1 MNNQSSGGLG
11 LLCLIGVVILFF
23 AVHHLFPSL
32 TTVFLVIIG
41 VVLLLVA
48 LLVVLVIFFAFRK
61 PKGASAKP
69 VDGDAETILAK
80 GRSNLVELR
89 QLTMRL
95 KDQQVRNLSEDVC
108 GIIDKILKALKEQ
121 PEDIPTVR
129 QFFNYYL
136 PALGG
141 ILLSFL
147 RLEKSGVPAVDTT
160 EKVIACLSD
169 IRVAMEKQ
177 YTNLFD
183 NDKLDLT
190 VEMEV
195 LRQMC
200 KQDGLLT
207 EDAIQLQDGNR
218 NISLTL

>member
-1 MNNQSSGGLG
+1 M
-11 LLCLIGVVILFF
+11 
-23 AVHHLFPSL
+23 
-32 TTVFLVIIG
+32 G

-48 LLVVLVIFFAFRK
+48 LLVALVIFFAFRK
-61 PKGASAKP
+61 PKGTSAKP
-69 VDGDAETILAK
+69 ADRDVETILAK

-95 KDQQVRNLSEDVC
+95 KNQQVRSLSEDVC
-108 GIIDKILKALKEQ
+108 GVIDKILKALKEQ

-129 QFFNYYL
+129 RFFNYYL

-141 ILLSFL
+141 ILLNFL
-147 RLEKSGVPAVDTT
+147 RLEKSGVPAADTT
-160 EKVIACLSD
+160 EKVITCLRD
-169 IRVAMEKQ
+169 IRIAMEKQ
-177 YTNLFD
+177 YANLFD

-200 KQDGLLT
+200 KQDGLLA
-207 EDAIQLQDGNR
+207 EDTIRLQNGKR

>member
-1 MNNQSSGGLG
+1 MNNLSSGGLK
-11 LLCLIGVVILFF
+11 LLGLIGIVILFF
-23 AVHHLFPSL
+23 SAHHLFPSL
-32 TTVFLVIIG
+32 TTVFLIIMG
-41 VVLLLVA
+41 IVLLLLALLVA
-48 LLVVLVIFFAFRK
+48 LVVFFAFRK
-61 PKGASAKP
+61 PKGTSGKTTG
-69 VDGDAETILAK
+69 GDIETILSK
-80 GRSNLVELR
+80 GRSNLLELR

-95 KDQQVRNLSEDVC
+95 KNQQVRSLSEDVC
-108 GIIDKILKALKEQ
+108 SAIDKILKTLKEQ
-121 PEDIPTVR
+121 PEDIPAVR

-147 RLEKSGVPAVDTT
+147 RLEKSGVPAADTT

-169 IRVAMEKQ
+169 IRAAMEKQ
-177 YTNLFD
+177 YVNLYN

-200 KQDGLLT
+200 KQDGLLA
-207 EDAIQLQDGNR
+207 EDTIQLQDENR

>member
-1 MNNQSSGGLG
+1 MNNRSSGGLG
-11 LLCLIGVVILFF
+11 LLGLIGIVILFF
-23 AVHHLFPSL
+23 TVRHLFPSL

-41 VVLLLVA
+41 IVLFLVVLLVA
-48 LLVVLVIFFAFRK
+48 LVIFFAFRK
-61 PKGASAKP
+61 PKGRSGKTTG
-69 VDGDAETILAK
+69 GDIDKILAK
-80 GRSNLVELR
+80 GRSNLLELR

-95 KDQQVRNLSEDVC
+95 KNQQIRSLSEDVC

-129 QFFNYYL
+129 RFFNYYL
-136 PALGG
+136 PTLGG
-141 ILLSFL
+141 ILRNFL
-147 RLEKSGVPAVDTT
+147 RLEKSGVPDADTT
-160 EKVIACLSD
+160 EKVIACLND
-169 IRVAMEKQ
+169 IRIAMEKQ

-200 KQDGLLT
+200 KQDGLLA
-207 EDAIQLQDGNR
+207 EDMIQLQDENR
-218 NISLTL
+218 NNSLTL

>member
-11 LLCLIGVVILFF
+11 LLGLIGVVILFF
-23 AVHHLFPSL
+23 AAYHLFPSL

-41 VVLLLVA
+41 VVLLLVV

-61 PKGASAKP
+61 PKGTSEKT
-69 VDGDAETILAK
+69 DGGNIDAILAK
-80 GRSNLVELR
+80 GRSNLLELR

-95 KDQQVRNLSEDVC
+95 KNKEVRNLSEDVC
-108 GIIDKILKALKEQ
+108 SIIDKILKTLKEQ

-136 PALGG
+136 PTLGG

-147 RLEKSGVPAVDTT
+147 RLEKSGLPAADTT

-200 KQDGLLT
+200 KLDGLLT
-207 EDAIQLQDGNR
+207 EDGIQLQDGNR

>member
-1 MNNQSSGGLG
+1 MNNRSSGGLG
-11 LLCLIGVVILFF
+11 LLGLIGIAILFF
-23 AVHHLFPSL
+23 VVRHLFPSL
-32 TTVFLVIIG
+32 TTVFMVIMG
-41 VVLLLVA
+41 VVLLFVVLLVA
-48 LLVVLVIFFAFRK
+48 LVVFFAFRK
-61 PKGASAKP
+61 PKGMSGNTIS
-69 VDGDAETILAK
+69 GDIDAILAK
-80 GRSNLVELR
+80 GRSNLLELR

-95 KDQQVRNLSEDVC
+95 KNRQVRSLSEDVC

-129 QFFNYYL
+129 RFFNYYL

-141 ILLSFL
+141 ILLNFL
-147 RLEKSGVPAVDTT
+147 RLEKSGVPAADTT
-160 EKVIACLSD
+160 EKVITCLSD
-169 IRVAMEKQ
+169 IRIAMEKQ
-177 YTNLFD
+177 YANLFD

-200 KQDGLLT
+200 KQDGLLA
-207 EDAIQLQDGNR
+207 EDTIRLQDGKR